1 MYRSSGLGATPL
13 ISLSKVGLSQRNIL
27 KPVFKTA
34 VKPTAPVVISSKR
47 NPISFFTGISKPA
60 ITVVP
65 MNPVVNVSSVE
76 VTSPISV
83 VRSDSVAA
91 VAMSPKK
98 STTETVAAVRPLIS
112 TPMPGSAASIV
123 VEPAVSKPILNLPPP
138 GTFEMLGAGMPVKG
152 DYPTL
157 RDYGIAL
164 EKWLYANHPPP
175 KLSDYNGNYALFS
188 AANRAWGDK
197 WNQYV
202 NVGVVYGQRLPTLPS
217 TPLATES
224 APAATTTPPV
234 TTSAAQEADIKNLL
248 ATFPDVLDQAITDY
262 AKLKAGLSYSM
273 KNQTQL
279 FTADQLNTITA
290 WFVKFPDLWDTLAPN
305 YEGSIGDAAADQY
318 RASVKAKAEAFVKK
332 LRGDTVLYPGLG
344 VLPFIII
351 AGVIIAGLLG
361 VGAAIWAVGYVQ
373 QQRNVSA
380 MIDGVV
386 AGKIP
391 ADVLDQ
397 AITEAQTNPLGQL
410 GDVLKYA
417 AIGAA
422 LILAWPVLSNLFNKI
437 GKKA

>member
-1 MYRSSGLGATPL
+1 
-13 ISLSKVGLSQRNIL
+13 
-27 KPVFKTA
+27 
-34 VKPTAPVVISSKR
+34 
-47 NPISFFTGISKPA
+47 
-60 ITVVP
+60 
-65 MNPVVNVSSVE
+65 
-76 VTSPISV
+76 
-83 VRSDSVAA
+83 
-91 VAMSPKK
+91 MSPKK

-112 TPMPGSAASIV
+112 TPVPGSAASIV
-123 VEPAVSKPILNLPPP
+123 VKPAVSKPVLNLPPP
-138 GTFEMLGAGMPVKG
+138 VP
-152 DYPTL
+152 
-157 RDYGIAL
+157 
-164 EKWLYANHPPP
+164 
-175 KLSDYNGNYALFS
+175 
-188 AANRAWGDK
+188 AAK
-197 WNQYV
+197 P
-202 NVGVVYGQRLPTLPS
+202 LIS
-217 TPLATES
+217 TPAPLAASS
-224 APAATTTPPV
+224 APMSVSTTPV

-410 GDVLKYA
+410 GDILKYA

-437 GKKA
+437 SKKD